1 MKKVV
6 AILLAL
12 VMLLTFAACAKPAE
26 TEAPAAEEPA
36 TTETTTETPAAEEPA
51 AEQTPAADEAIVV
64 DLGGESAS
72 AQNASPCGAS
82 AMRRITAG
90 SMLSG
95 VCPTPFVSAMRTV
108 FPSTPARQ
116 AAVGM
121 GAPARVPG
129 RSVSAT
135 CVPSAPVRT
144 CAAPLRMP

>member
-64 DLGGESAS
+64 DLGGESALDYGYQVAS
-72 AQNASPCGAS
+72 KASYAVMEAANAL
-82 AMRRITAG
+82 TAVLG
-90 SMLSG
+90 ESESW
-95 VCPTPFVSAMRTV
+95 SK
-108 FPSTPARQ
+108 
-116 AAVGM
+116 
-121 GAPARVPG
+121 
-129 RSVSAT
+129 
-135 CVPSAPVRT
+135 
-144 CAAPLRMP
+144 